1 MDESDI
7 ERIETD
13 YRGSDEQSYQMFL
26 KWKQRGGQVTYYKL
40 GEALQETRNRNL
52 YPEFVQK
59 INDNI

>member
-7 ERIETD
+7 ERIEAD
-13 YRGSDEQSYQMFL
+13 YRGSDEQSYQMFQ
-26 KWKQRGGQVTYYKL
+26 KWKQRGGQVTYCKL
-40 GEALQETRNRNL
+40 GEALQKTRNRNL